1 MAQRACWTDVDNVEV
16 GISADF
22 HDQYGSTIEEGG
34 IAIVLLQD
42 QDGLVI
48 EGATIEDLR
57 DFVERVEAA
66 IDAYEREHP
75 GEEQ

>member
-1 MAQRACWTDVDNVEV
+1 MSQRACWTTTDNVDIEV
-16 GISADF
+16 TRDF
-22 HDQYGSTIEEGG
+22 TDQYSSEVDE